1 MTRRTNLS
9 RRCLA
14 AAAVVAAVV
23 AGCEKKKPPPA
34 PAPAPPTRPAV
45 VIPDK
50 VEVQALLQQLGSDAR
65 VQFPQSAAPTDRSL
79 AEGVIRLAD
88 ALARGDAP
96 AMRGLLD
103 RAGQAILDELVGTG
117 GWEDGTKKIEAV
129 RVVRVNQSGYERP
142 TASVATAI
150 QEPGGAYVLVWQAAP
165 AGSNYVFSPRLASS
179 GVKTRASEWDN
190 APVEGS
196 IGFDPEEL
204 KDMLSGG
211 GLGRDDRAPDEE
223 KPTTQPPNTIRKNTP
238 GGPVNIPT
246 GPGGG

>member
-1 MTRRTNLS
+1 MTHRTRLS
-9 RRCLA
+9 SPCLA
-14 AAAVVAAVV
+14 AAVAAAFF
-23 AGCEKKKPPPA
+23 AGCEKKKPPP
-34 PAPAPPTRPAV
+34 PPPPPPPRPEV

-65 VQFPQSAAPTDRSL
+65 VQFAPAAAPTDRSL

-103 RAGQAILDELVGTG
+103 RAGQAILDDLVGTG
-117 GWEDGTKKIEAV
+117 GWEDGTKSIEAV

-142 TASVATAI
+142 AASVATAI
-150 QEPGGAYVLVWQAAP
+150 QEPGGAYVLVWQASP
-165 AGSNYVFSPRLASS
+165 AGDGYVFSPRLASTA
-179 GVKTRASEWDN
+179 VKTRASEWDN
-190 APVEGS
+190 AQVEG
-196 IGFDPEEL
+196 GLEFDPNEL
-204 KDMLSGG
+204 KDVLSDGG
-211 GLGRDDRAPDEE
+211 PGSDRRTPDEE
-223 KPTTQPPNTIRKNTP
+223 KPERQPPNTIRKNTP